1 MEMRK
6 YLVTIHKDGHI
17 TADEYEEP
25 KGFVYC
31 SGDAPSV
38 LDAYNRALI
47 DVIAVLEADK
57 ARCDANCKKIDNSG
71 NVTDTHTHSEYW
83 AGRSVECNLLKTGI
97 QKLFRKF

>member
-1 MEMRK
+1 MTMRK
-6 YLVTIHKDGHI
+6 YIITIHEDGRI

-38 LDAYNRALI
+38 RDDYNRALI
-47 DVIAVLEADK
+47 DVIAVLEAEK
-57 ARCDANCKKIDNSG
+57 ARCDAKSKIDKFG
-71 NVTDTHTHSEYW
+71 NGWAANW
-83 AGRSVECNLLKTGI
+83 AGRSIECELLKTSI